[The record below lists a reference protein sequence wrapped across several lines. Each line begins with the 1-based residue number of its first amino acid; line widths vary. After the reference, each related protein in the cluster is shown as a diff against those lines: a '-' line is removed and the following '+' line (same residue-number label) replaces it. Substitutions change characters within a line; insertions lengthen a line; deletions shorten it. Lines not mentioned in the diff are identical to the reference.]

1 MNGVATLLAV
11 PEAGGEIGQEVA
23 ELVRRSGLEVD
34 EIVVEQGRLDD
45 VFRDLTSVAH

>member
-1 MNGVATLLAV
+1 VASLLVV
-11 PEAGGEIGQEVA
+11 PEDGRPIVHDVG

-45 VFRDLTSVAH
+45 VFRDLTSGAH